1 MAWPAILAGVAKG
14 LGAAGAVK
22 SMSQSGG
29 GRGKVQG
36 LAGLTSNIGSFAQ
49 REEMPRLSTP
59 QAPAYNITSLRDEGR
74 RVKPFSISDYWDAK
88 KYQY

>member
-1 MAWPAILAGVAKG
+1 MAWPVILAGIAKG
-14 LGAAGAVK
+14 LGAASAVK
-22 SMSQSGG
+22 SMSQSKG

-59 QAPAYNITSLRDEGR
+59 QAPAYNIRGQARTGLGG
-74 RVKPFSISDYWDAK
+74 SILDRYKSDAYEIF
-88 KYQY
+88 